1 MFFFSFGGIIR
12 TVDSI
17 PSGLYDNVYD
27 MRTKEGSV
35 YPFTEKLMGARC
47 VAVVVGWWIDGERE
61 RGENES
67 GVVPEDWRCAVI
79 VLLYK
84 GKVEKS
90 ECKNCR
96 GISLL
101 SGVGKIYVRVLEF
114 VE

>member
-1 MFFFSFGGIIR
+1 MFLFFVFFSFEGIIR

-61 RGENES
+61 REEKMR
-67 GVVPEDWRCAVI
+67 ERERE
-79 VLLYK
+79 
-84 GKVEKS
+84 GKREREK
-90 ECKNCR
+90 
-96 GISLL
+96 
-101 SGVGKIYVRVLEF
+101 
-114 VE
+114 